1 MATEYHQPIEKLSTM
16 RSYVTEV
23 EKKTVTVFGLGTM
36 GAAMAVNLASAGYTT
51 RGWNRSSDRPGVRA
65 ASAAGVVVVESP
77 TEAVAG
83 SNIVLSCV
91 TDIDALNQIF
101 TNELLDSLEPGT
113 IVVDTSTIGPSNAV
127 AFGQR
132 LVDAGVGFVD
142 APVTGG
148 DVGARDATLSIMA
161 GGETDHIHRVGAIFD
176 VIGGSSRHCGPIGSG
191 QSLKMVNQVLCAVST
206 TAVAEAL
213 ALAEAQGL
221 DPALVT
227 EVCGPGAGGS
237 WSLTALGPRV
247 IAGNFEPGFRTQD
260 LDKDLRLALG
270 RASDLGLDLPVA
282 DAAHDQFKASLAEH
296 PEAGTQ
302 AVYLQY

>member
-1 MATEYHQPIEKLSTM
+1 MS
-16 RSYVTEV
+16 EV
-23 EKKTVTVFGLGTM
+23 ENKTVTVLGLGTM
-36 GAAMAVNLASAGYTT
+36 GAAMAVNLASAGYKT
-51 RGWNRSSDRPGVRA
+51 RGWNRSSDRPGVKD
-65 ASAAGVVVVESP
+65 ASAAGVLIVETP
-77 TEAVAG
+77 IEAVAG
-83 SNIVLSCV
+83 SDIVVSCV

-101 TNELLDSLEPGT
+101 TSELLGSLEPET

-132 LVDAGVGFVD
+132 LAEAGVGFVD

-161 GGETDHIHRVGAIFD
+161 GGEADHISRVSAIFD

-191 QSLKMVNQVLCAVST
+191 QSLKMVNQVLCALST

-221 DPALVT
+221 DPSLVT

-237 WSLTALGPRV
+237 WSLTALGPR
-247 IAGNFEPGFRTQD
+247 IIDGNFEPGFRTQD

-270 RASDLGLDLPVA
+270 RAKNLGLDLPVA
-282 DAAHDQFKASLAEH
+282 DVAHRQFKDSLAEH